1 MIMAPPAQPTRMAPK
16 IAPFL
21 ILILF
26 TLALGVG
33 CTAPTAPTGG
43 GGNQVTPAQ
52 GSGGAF
58 SPGPV
63 VTLPP
68 DYFVDIQVNK
78 NMISTNPAIDVFFRG
93 GKGQI
98 FLQKMLVEVQK
109 SDGTVE
115 SKEIVRPEGGQI
127 SVGDKVTFRGTT
139 GTDRV
144 AVTVTVLGKSYK
156 IHDQLYDFK
165 TRP

>member
-43 GGNQVTPAQ
+43 GGSQVTPAQ
-52 GSGGAF
+52 GSVGEF

-63 VTLPP
+63 VTVPP

-78 NMISTNPAIDVFFRG
+78 NMVFTNPAIEVFFRG

-98 FLQKMLVEVQK
+98 FLQKMFVQVQK
-109 SDGTVE
+109 SDGTIE
-115 SKEIVRPEGGQI
+115 SREIVRPEGGQI
-127 SVGDKVTFRGTT
+127 SVGDKVTIRGTE

-144 AVTVTVLGKSYK
+144 VVTVTILGRDYK
-156 IHDQLYDFK
+156 IYDRLHEFK

>member
-1 MIMAPPAQPTRMAPK
+1 MARKLAAVMILLLA
-16 IAPFL
+16 
-21 ILILF
+21 
-26 TLALGVG
+26 LALGAG
-33 CTAPTAPTGG
+33 CAAPGG
-43 GGNQVTPAQ
+43 GGSQATPAPGGTQPSGQ

-93 GKGQI
+93 GRGQI

-144 AVTVTVLGKSYK
+144 VVTVTVLGKSYK